1 MEEKHINKLDVFV
14 LCFTVGVF
22 STIVFIGLFL
32 VGVFFFV
39 KTVTFH
45 NMNYWKEV

>member
-14 LCFTVGVF
+14 LCFTVGAF

-32 VGVFFFV
+32 VGVFLLAV
-39 KTVTFH
+39 EEKHIT
-45 NMNYWKEV
+45 